1 MSDDIKLVP
10 LKDCITKDLYE
21 MYKDIPKE
29 ELGSL
34 NPLNNVSFDE
44 FKKICNNYLKE
55 EKEINKSINT
65 TTSRYI
71 LFCNKDLLERLE

>member
-44 FKKICNNYLKE
+44 FSNYGYSDNFNN
-55 EKEINKSINT
+55 I
-65 TTSRYI
+65 I
-71 LFCNKDLLERLE
+71 L